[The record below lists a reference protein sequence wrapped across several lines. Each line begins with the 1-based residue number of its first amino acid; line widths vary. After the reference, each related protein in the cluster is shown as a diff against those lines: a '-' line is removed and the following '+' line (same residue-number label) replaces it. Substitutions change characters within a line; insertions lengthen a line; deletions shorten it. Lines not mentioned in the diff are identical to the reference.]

1 MSRPIKRARST
12 DCTISFCQ
20 AAKSFSGN
28 IPHSYVDGSRK
39 EIRRIRAQAALLPA
53 AFPVR
58 VLSGLSF
65 LLDTIH
71 DRGKEVDE
79 NLHGAHR
86 TVRCTALKI
95 GSGRPIIGPFT
106 GGSKSDCAHRRR
118 RHCSLSA
125 LDYPLGSP
133 SSTSA
138 LGSCCQCAVH
148 RSVVPHSLP
157 HQTAYLIASMILLS

>member
-39 EIRRIRAQAALLPA
+39 ETRRIRAQAALLPA

-58 VLSGLSF
+58 VLSGMSF
-65 LLDTIH
+65 LLDTMH

-95 GSGRPIIGPFT
+95 GSGRSIIGPFT
-106 GGSKSDCAHRRR
+106 DGSKSDCAHRRR

-125 LDYPLGSP
+125 LDYPLL
-133 SSTSA
+133 A
-138 LGSCCQCAVH
+138 
-148 RSVVPHSLP
+148 
-157 HQTAYLIASMILLS
+157 